1 MALSDR
7 LCTVKIPF
15 LCAPFVSLLIETLT
29 TNHIWLVVSNMF
41 YVPFHIWECHHP
53 DWRTHLFSRWLSHHQ
68 PGWRQT
74 IDWCFQVQRIHGT
87 APDPLL
93 CPGSL
98 SKRRRFCSS
107 ARWMWH
113 RRTSLDG
120 YVWCLVDGDV
130 RLQGATPYL
139 AQLLQ
144 LSGWILG
151 CVFFLPNTIEVHGG
165 YIIVIYQ
172 EIWLGRI
179 DPL

>member
-1 MALSDR
+1 MNRKDTLSV
-7 LCTVKIPF
+7 CPF
-15 LCAPFVSLLIETLT
+15 RQFVDWDIDDKPY
-29 TNHIWLVVSNMF
+29 LVGGFKHVLFSISYMGMSSSQMTSSF
-41 YVPFHIWECHHP
+41 
-53 DWRTHLFSRWLSHHQ
+53 FSRWLSHHQ

-87 APDPLL
+87 APGPLL

-107 ARWMWH
+107 ARWRWH

-151 CVFFLPNTIEVHGG
+151 SVFFFANMIEVHGG
-165 YIIVIYQ
+165 YLIVIYQ